1 MKKFVTIMLLSVVVT
16 LGAMAQEVVDTAFAD
31 SIFRKA
37 DVEWMNSDTL
47 ALEAPK
53 PKKEKRDWTTWKPN
67 PKKAMWLAIAFPGA
81 GQIYNRKYWKLPI
94 VYGGFVGCVYAW
106 RWNGQMYNDYQKAYM
121 DISDDDDSTN
131 SYESFLHLGMQINDS
146 NKERFKEIFRK
157 RKDMYRRWRDLSIFA
172 TIGVYVLSIV
182 DAYVDASLS
191 QFDISEDL
199 SMKIAPAFLNSRGQ
213 QMTAS
218 RDNSLQNTGVGVRC
232 TLGF

>member
-16 LGAMAQEVVDTAFAD
+16 LGAMAQEAVDTTLTD
-31 SIFRKA
+31 SIFKTA
-37 DVEWMNSDTL
+37 DLEWMKNDTL
-47 ALEAPK
+47 TVEMPK
-53 PKKEKRDWTTWKPN
+53 QKKQKRDWTTWKPD
-67 PKKAMWLAIAFPGA
+67 PKQAMWLAVVFPGG

-106 RWNGQMYNDYQKAYM
+106 RWNGQMYSDYRNAYM
-121 DISDDDDSTN
+121 DISDDDPETK
-131 SYESFLHLGMQINDS
+131 SYENFLHLGMQINDS
-146 NKERFKEIFRK
+146 NKDRYKEMFRK
-157 RKDMYRRWRDLSIFA
+157 RKDTYRRWRDMSIFC
-172 TIGVYVLSIV
+172 TIGVYLLSIV

-199 SMKIAPAFLNSRGQ
+199 SMKIAPAFLNGKGQ

-232 TLGF
+232 TLDF